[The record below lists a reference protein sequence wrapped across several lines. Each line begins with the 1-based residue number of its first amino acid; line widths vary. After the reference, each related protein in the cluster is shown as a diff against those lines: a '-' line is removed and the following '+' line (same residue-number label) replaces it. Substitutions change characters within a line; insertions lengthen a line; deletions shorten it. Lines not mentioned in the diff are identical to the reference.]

1 MSIFEI
7 IGGVLLI
14 FFGLAVVVSVTL
26 QEHKTNLGGA
36 LGGSMNEGTYD
47 RGRTKTMDAQLSMI
61 SKFSGIAMCVVAL
74 AVLAATPS
82 ICNPICQKRC
92 YPVRYGVAISFI
104 QQFSRWRFLPG
115 KDCASALRTAFCSHA
130 GRRTET
136 FAVGSAGIFP
146 FLFGKG
152 TLVRAIGC
160 VIINI
165 VKKTE

>member
-47 RGRTKTMDAQLSMI
+47 RGRTWQQ
-61 SKFSGIAMCVVAL
+61 
-74 AVLAATPS
+74 PS

-104 QQFSRWRFLPG
+104 QQFSRWRFMPG